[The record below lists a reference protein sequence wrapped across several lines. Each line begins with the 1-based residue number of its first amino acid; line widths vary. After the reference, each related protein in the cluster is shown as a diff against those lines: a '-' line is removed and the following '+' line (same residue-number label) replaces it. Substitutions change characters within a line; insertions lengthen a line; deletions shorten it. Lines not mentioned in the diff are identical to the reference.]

1 MTAKAHLSCKEL
13 VELVTDY
20 LDGAMSDADRLRF
33 DEHLD
38 LCPPCVEY
46 VAQIGRTI
54 RTVGTTWREVEDTRQ
69 AKELLAIFR
78 DWKHLAV

>member
-1 MTAKAHLSCKEL
+1 VTGQAPLSCKEL
-13 VELVTDY
+13 VELVTEY

-33 DEHLD
+33 DEHLG

-54 RTVGTTWREVEDTRQ
+54 HAVGATWHEVEGTRQ
-69 AKELLAIFR
+69 ANELLAIFR

>member
-1 MTAKAHLSCKEL
+1 MTPQAHLSCKEL

-54 RTVGTTWREVEDTRQ
+54 RVVGTTWREVEDTSQ

-78 DWKHLAV
+78 DWKQLAV

>member
-1 MTAKAHLSCKEL
+1 MTPQAHLSCKEL

-20 LDGAMSDADRLRF
+20 LDGTMSDADRLRF
-33 DEHLD
+33 DEHLA

-54 RTVGTTWREVEDTRQ
+54 RAVGTTWRAVEDTCQ
-69 AKELLAIFR
+69 ANELLAIFR
-78 DWKHLAV
+78 DWKQLAV

>member
-1 MTAKAHLSCKEL
+1 VTTQAPLSCKEL

-33 DEHLD
+33 DEHLA

-54 RTVGTTWREVEDTRQ
+54 RAVGTTWREVEDTRQ
-69 AKELLAIFR
+69 ANELLAIFR
-78 DWKHLAV
+78 DWKQLAV

>member
-1 MTAKAHLSCKEL
+1 VTPQAHLSCKEL

-20 LDGAMSDADRLRF
+20 LDGAMSDADRKRF
-33 DEHLD
+33 DEHLA

-46 VAQIGRTI
+46 IAQIGRTI
-54 RTVGTTWREVEDTRQ
+54 RAVGTTWRAVEDTCQ
-69 AKELLAIFR
+69 ANELLAIFR